1 LPSRVSQVSQDLL
14 ACRDPQDLPDLS
26 DYLDS
31 TELQV
36 NLDQRDLPEKLVFLA
51 NKDHRDRQEDTV
63 WMACQVRRAR
73 PETVWRPACSAT
85 QAQEVSSLKRQLHFR
100 GHLAPL
106 DLLVNLETR
115 AI

>member
-1 LPSRVSQVSQDLL
+1 LPSRANQVSPDLL
-14 ACRDPQDLPDLS
+14 AYRDPQDLPDLS

-31 TELQV
+31 TELQA

-51 NKDHRDRQEDTV
+51 NKDLLDRQEGTV
-63 WMACQVRRAR
+63 WMACQVRKAR

-85 QAQEVSSLKRQLHFR
+85 QAQEVLSLKQQLHFR
-100 GHLAPL
+100 GHLVPL